1 MCSRATDSKTIHRR
15 NIYPERREMS
25 ATVTPPFNSMRDW
38 IPSVREL
45 SINNLLVQPEGDV
58 WDVFN
63 PATEAVI
70 ATVGGASVTQVDD
83 AVTAARA
90 AFPGWAALSG
100 EQRSRHIHRLADVL
114 EAAADRLLPSIV
126 NEVGTPVSLAAYL
139 QVKMAVDQHLRWAAE
154 AAKTD
159 RTQHLGAWNDPVAT
173 LSDVVYEPVGVVA
186 AITGYNY
193 PLNLAIFKFGAA
205 LAAGCTVVLLP
216 SPRTPLTTLFLGE
229 LIREAELPPGV
240 MNVIVGGADVGQQL
254 SSHPGVDRVSFTGSD
269 SVGARIMAQASEGLK
284 GVTLELGGKSP
295 SIVMEGTDV
304 TKFAVEMHLRWSRNG
319 GQGCAALARLL
330 VHQSVYDDFLK
341 AGASAFDQMVVGD
354 PWDPATTV
362 GPMIR
367 PDHLARVKG
376 FIDEAVTSGGE
387 KLLEVN
393 KPLPDRGWYVNPVL
407 LGGLAP
413 DARAVQE
420 EIFGPV
426 AVILP
431 FANTAEAIR
440 LANDTQFGLA
450 ANVWCD
456 DPVEARRVAEQIRAG
471 TVWINGGGS
480 MRPDAPFGGYARS
493 GIGRELGEWGMRE
506 YLEVKH
512 IQWRV

>member
-1 MCSRATDSKTIHRR
+1 
-15 NIYPERREMS
+15 MS
-25 ATVTPPFNSMRDW
+25 ITSPAASPPRDW
-38 IPSVREL
+38 IPGTRD
-45 SINNLLVQPEGDV
+45 LLIDGQFVSPQGERWPV
-58 WDVFN
+58 YN
-63 PATEAVI
+63 PATEQVI
-70 ATVGGASVTQVDD
+70 ATVGGASAEQVDA
-83 AVTAARA
+83 AVAAARA

-114 EAAADRLLPSIV
+114 EAAADQLLPSIV
-126 NEVGTPVSLAAYL
+126 NEVGTPVSLASYL
-139 QVKMAVDQHLRWAAE
+139 QVRMAVQQHLRWAAE

-159 RTQHLGAWNDPVAT
+159 RIQHLGSWNEPVPT
-173 LSDVVYEPVGVVA
+173 MSDVVLEPVGVVA

-229 LIREAELPPGV
+229 LIRQAELPPGV
-240 MNVIVGGADVGQQL
+240 MNVITGNADVGRQL

-269 SVGARIMAQASEGLK
+269 TVGAMIMAQAAENLT

-295 SIVMEGTDV
+295 SIVLPDADIGQI
-304 TKFAVEMHLRWSRNG
+304 AVETHLRWSRNG

-330 VHQSVYDDFLK
+330 VHESVYDEFL
-341 AGASAFDQMVVGD
+341 AASAPAFDQMIVGD
-354 PWDPATTV
+354 PWDPATNI

-367 PDHLARVKG
+367 PDHQARVRS
-376 FIDEAVTSGGE
+376 FIDDSLVVGGR
-387 KLLEVN
+387 KLLEVT
-393 KPLPDRGWYVNPVL
+393 KPLPEKGWFVNPVL
-407 LGGLAP
+407 LGNLPAE
-413 DARAVQE
+413 ARAVQQ

-426 AVILP
+426 AVVLP
-431 FANTAEAIR
+431 FKDTDDAIR
-440 LANDTQFGLA
+440 LANDTAYGLA
-450 ANVWCD
+450 ANVWCGGNLA
-456 DPVEARRVAEQIRAG
+456 EGRRVAERIRAG

-480 MRPDAPFGGYARS
+480 MRPDAPFGGYGRS

>member
-1 MCSRATDSKTIHRR
+1 
-15 NIYPERREMS
+15 MS
-25 ATVTPPFNSMRDW
+25 VTSTAASPLRDW
-38 IPSVREL
+38 IPGRRD
-45 SINNLLVQPEGDV
+45 LLIDGQFVSPQGDRWPV
-58 WDVFN
+58 YN
-63 PATEAVI
+63 PATEQVI
-70 ATVGGASVTQVDD
+70 ATVGGASAEQVDA
-83 AVTAARA
+83 AVAAARG

-114 EAAADRLLPSIV
+114 EAAADQLLPSIV
-126 NEVGTPVSLAAYL
+126 NEVGTPVSLASFL
-139 QVKMAVDQHLRWAAE
+139 QVRMAVQQHLRWAAE

-159 RTQHLGAWNDPVAT
+159 RIQHLGPWNEPVPT
-173 LSDVVYEPVGVVA
+173 MSDVVLEPVGVVA

-216 SPRTPLTTLFLGE
+216 SPRTPLTTLLLGE
-229 LIREAELPPGV
+229 LIRQAELPPGV
-240 MNVIVGGADVGQQL
+240 MNVITGNADVGQQL

-269 SVGARIMAQASEGLK
+269 AVGAMIMAQAAGSLT

-295 SIVMEGTDV
+295 SIVLPDADIGQI
-304 TKFAVEMHLRWSRNG
+304 AVETHLRWSRNG

-330 VHQSVYDDFLK
+330 VHESVYDEFL
-341 AGASAFDQMVVGD
+341 AASAPAFEQMIVGD
-354 PWDPATTV
+354 PWDPATNI

-367 PDHLARVKG
+367 PDHQARVRG
-376 FIDEAVTSGGE
+376 FIDDSLAAGGR
-387 KLLEVN
+387 KLLEVT
-393 KPLPDRGWYVNPVL
+393 KPLPEKGWFVNPVL
-407 LGGLAP
+407 LGNLPAE
-413 DARAVQE
+413 ARAVQQ

-431 FANTAEAIR
+431 FKDTDDAIR
-440 LANDTQFGLA
+440 LANDTPYGLA
-450 ANVWCD
+450 ANVWCGD
-456 DPVEARRVAEQIRAG
+456 NLDEGRRVAERVRAG

-480 MRPDAPFGGYARS
+480 MRPDAPFGGYGRS
-493 GIGRELGEWGMRE
+493 GVGRELGEWGMRE

>member
-1 MCSRATDSKTIHRR
+1 
-15 NIYPERREMS
+15 MS
-25 ATVTPPFNSMRDW
+25 VTSPAASLPRDW
-38 IPSVREL
+38 IPGTRD
-45 SINNLLVQPEGDV
+45 LLIDGQFVSPQGERWPV
-58 WDVFN
+58 YN
-63 PATEAVI
+63 PATEQVI
-70 ATVGGASVTQVDD
+70 ATVGGASAEQVDA
-83 AVTAARA
+83 AVAAARA
-90 AFPGWAALSG
+90 AFPGWAALPG

-114 EAAADRLLPSIV
+114 EAAADQLLPSIV
-126 NEVGTPVSLAAYL
+126 NEVGTPVSLASFL
-139 QVKMAVDQHLRWAAE
+139 QVRMAVQQHLRWAAE

-159 RTQHLGAWNDPVAT
+159 RIQHLGPWNEPVPT
-173 LSDVVYEPVGVVA
+173 MSDVVLEPVGVVA

-216 SPRTPLTTLFLGE
+216 SPRTPLTTLLLGE
-229 LIREAELPPGV
+229 LIRQAELPPGV
-240 MNVIVGGADVGQQL
+240 MNVITGNADVGRQL

-269 SVGARIMAQASEGLK
+269 TVGAMIMAQAAGSLT

-295 SIVMEGTDV
+295 SIVLPDADIGQI
-304 TKFAVEMHLRWSRNG
+304 AVETHLRWSRNG

-330 VHQSVYDDFLK
+330 VHESVYDEFL
-341 AGASAFDQMVVGD
+341 AASAPAFDQMIVGD
-354 PWDPATTV
+354 PWDPATNI

-367 PDHLARVKG
+367 PDHQARVRG
-376 FIDEAVTSGGE
+376 FIDDSLAAGGR
-387 KLLEVN
+387 KLLQVT
-393 KPLPDRGWYVNPVL
+393 KPLPEKGWFVNPVL
-407 LGGLAP
+407 LGNLPAE
-413 DARAVQE
+413 ARAVQQ

-431 FANTAEAIR
+431 FKDTDDAIR
-440 LANDTQFGLA
+440 LANDTPYGLA
-450 ANVWCD
+450 ANVWCGD
-456 DPVEARRVAEQIRAG
+456 NLDEGRRVAERVRAG

-480 MRPDAPFGGYARS
+480 MRPDAPFGGYGRS